1 MSDQS
6 TASRFRRK
14 KLYVPGTSR
23 NKKYLTVLLVVLFT
37 ALAGLAYIGV
47 SSGILEKENP
57 AIPQHLF
64 LRINSERLA
73 HNLPPVQIDRNLA
86 DQAER
91 RSQEIRGSPLA
102 YSPLAGQNTGEIT
115 DVFRYPKL
123 SWAVSSISLEPP
135 LFDTWIAEDAD
146 FQRDILNSG
155 YRNIGI
161 GIASDGYNY
170 YIVTK
175 WQ

>member
-6 TASRFRRK
+6 TASHIRRK
-14 KLYVPGTSR
+14 KIHVPGTGR
-23 NKKYLTVLLVVLFT
+23 NTKYLTILLIVLFA
-37 ALAGLAYIGV
+37 ALTGLAYIGV
-47 SSGILEKENP
+47 SSGILETENP
-57 AIPQHLF
+57 AIPRNLI

-73 HNLPPVQIDRNLA
+73 YNLPPVEIDRSLT

-91 RSQEIRGSPLA
+91 RSQEIRDSPMA
-102 YSPLAGQNTGEIT
+102 YTPLSGQNPGEIT

-123 SWAVSSISLEPP
+123 SWAASSINLEPP

-146 FQRDILNSG
+146 FQRDILNNG

-175 WQ
+175 WL

>member
-6 TASRFRRK
+6 TASRFRK
-14 KLYVPGTSR
+14 KKIYITGTSR
-23 NKKYLTVLLVVLFT
+23 NKKYLTVLLIILFA
-37 ALAGLAYIGV
+37 ALTGLAYIGV

-57 AIPQHLF
+57 TILQHLI

-91 RSQEIRGSPLA
+91 RSQEIRVSPMA
-102 YSPLAGQNTGEIT
+102 YSPLSGQNSGEIT
-115 DVFRYPKL
+115 DGFRYPKL
-123 SWAVSSISLEPP
+123 SWAASSISLEPP
-135 LFDTWIAEDAD
+135 LFDTWSAEDAD
-146 FQRDILNSG
+146 FQRDILNSR

-161 GIASDGYNY
+161 GISGDSYNY